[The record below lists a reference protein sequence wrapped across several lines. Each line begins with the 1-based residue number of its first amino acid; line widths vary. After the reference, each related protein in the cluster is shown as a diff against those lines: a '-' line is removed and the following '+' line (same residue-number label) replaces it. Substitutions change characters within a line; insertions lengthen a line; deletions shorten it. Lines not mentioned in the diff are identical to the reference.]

1 MVPKRNHCEAEM
13 ATITVKNIPPLIY
26 ERLKQQAE
34 NNRRSI
40 NSEIITILEKALSIQ
55 PIDVEA
61 TIETSRKLREL
72 TANYTLTADEIEKMI
87 NEGRE

>member
-1 MVPKRNHCEAEM
+1 MTN
-13 ATITVKNIPPLIY
+13 ITVKNVPPFIY

-40 NSEIITILEKALSIQ
+40 NSEIITILEKALTIQ

-61 TIETSRKLREL
+61 ALENARKVREL
-72 TANYTLTADEIEKMI
+72 TAHYSLTTEEIEKMI

>member
-1 MVPKRNHCEAEM
+1 MEVEM
-13 ATITVKNIPPLIY
+13 TTITVKNIPPIIY

-40 NSEIITILEKALSIQ
+40 NSEIITILEKALTIR
-55 PIDVEA
+55 PIDAEA
-61 TIETSRKLREL
+61 VLESTRKLREM
-72 TANYTLTADEIEKMI
+72 TAKYTATAEEIEKMI

>member
-1 MVPKRNHCEAEM
+1 MTNL
-13 ATITVKNIPPLIY
+13 TVKNIPPLVY
-26 ERLKQQAE
+26 ARLKQQAE

-40 NSEIITILEKALSIQ
+40 NSEIITILERALSIQ
-55 PIDVEA
+55 PIDVE
-61 TIETSRKLREL
+61 TMIEQSRKLREL

>member
-1 MVPKRNHCEAEM
+1 M
-13 ATITVKNIPPLIY
+13 TSLTVKNIPPLVY
-26 ERLKQQAE
+26 ARLKQQAE

-55 PIDVEA
+55 PIDVETA
-61 TIETSRKLREL
+61 LENARKLREL
-72 TANYTLTADEIEKMI
+72 TANYSLTTEEIEEMI

>member
-1 MVPKRNHCEAEM
+1 M

-34 NNRRSI
+34 NHRRSI
-40 NSEIITILEKALSIQ
+40 NNEIITILERALAIQ
-55 PIDVEA
+55 PIDVETA
-61 TIETSRKLREL
+61 LENACKLREL
-72 TANYTLTADEIEKMI
+72 TADYTLTTEEIEEMI

>member
-1 MVPKRNHCEAEM
+1 MTSI
-13 ATITVKNIPPLIY
+13 TIKNIPPLVY

-55 PIDVEA
+55 PIDVESV
-61 TIETSRKLREL
+61 IEKSRRLREM

-87 NEGRE
+87 NEGHE

>member
-1 MVPKRNHCEAEM
+1 MTNL
-13 ATITVKNIPPLIY
+13 TVKNIPPLVY
-26 ERLKQQAE
+26 ARLKQQAE

-61 TIETSRKLREL
+61 VTERSSRLREL

-87 NEGRE
+87 NEGHE